1 MKISIQTG
9 LCTGLLILGS
19 ASFSVQALTAGQ
31 WEISGKSCRTLSN
44 DGRTIVATGTDNTFL
59 MMSLN
64 EDCRQYRWQD
74 QNRVISLL
82 IDGQAMTG
90 KAVCHDQSGRW
101 LMMPDNKAG
110 MSQALALLQQN
121 AQFHLSTSDREVNT
135 TVQRGNYTQI
145 CPEARNAG
153 SPATVPRTEPGD
165 PITNKNRMSLDDLMK
180 MNQ

>member
-1 MKISIQTG
+1 MKFSIQTG
-9 LCTGLLILGS
+9 LFAGLLILGS
-19 ASFSVQALTAGQ
+19 TSFPALALTAGQ

-44 DGRTIVATGTDNTFL
+44 DGRTIVATGADSTFL

-74 QNRVISLL
+74 QNRVIALL

-101 LMMPDNKAG
+101 IMMPDSKAS
-110 MSQALALLQQN
+110 MNQALVLLQQN
-121 AQFHLSTSDREVNT
+121 VQLNLSTSDGEVNT
-135 TVQRGNYTQI
+135 TVQRGNYAQI
-145 CPEARNAG
+145 CPEARNTG
-153 SPATVPRTEPGD
+153 SPAAVPPTEPGD
-165 PITNKNRMSLDDLMK
+165 PITNKNRMTLNDLMK

>member
-9 LCTGLLILGS
+9 LVAGLLILTS
-19 ASFSVQALTAGQ
+19 TSFTAQALTAGQ

-44 DGRTIVATGTDNTFL
+44 DGRTVVATGADRTFL
-59 MMSLN
+59 MLSLT

-82 IDGQAMTG
+82 INGQAMTG

-101 LMMPDNKAG
+101 IMMPDSKAS
-110 MSQALALLQQN
+110 MNQALAQLQQN
-121 AQFHLSTSDREVNT
+121 AQLHLSTSDGEVNT
-135 TVQRGNYTQI
+135 TVQRGNYAQI
-145 CPEARNAG
+145 CPEAKNTSA
-153 SPATVPRTEPGD
+153 PAAVPHTESGD
-165 PITNKNRMSLDDLMK
+165 PITNKNRMSLNDLMK